1 MTKEERHLWFDFLR
15 DYPIKFRRQE
25 IIGHY
30 IADFYCSKAK
40 LIVELDGSQHCEE
53 KEICYDEART
63 RYFQSLGLRVLRFSN
78 LDVMRNFE
86 GVCTAIMEA
95 SDPSVTAQFHASPE
109 RGGAAC
115 NITDLKPNEMGSN
128 RRGRRN

>member
-15 DYPIKFRRQE
+15 DYPIRFRRQE

-53 KEICYDEART
+53 KEIRHAEART
-63 RYFQSLGLRVLRFSN
+63 RYFQSLGLRVIRFSN
-78 LDVMRNFE
+78 LDVMRNFG

-95 SDPSVTAQFHASPE
+95 ADPLFTEQYQASPE
-109 RGGAAC
+109 RGGA
-115 NITDLKPNEMGSN
+115 PGGG
-128 RRGRRN
+128 GRV